1 MKRLIVNA
9 DDYGRTAGIC
19 AGTLAAHRGGIVT
32 SATAMVLEEA
42 AAEGIRRAR
51 AEAPALDLGL
61 HVVLTGGGRPA
72 SAPETVA
79 SLAPGGRFARNAD
92 ALPPRL
98 DRGEVLREIEAQI
111 ALFEKLA
118 GRAPS
123 HLDSHHHSAL
133 HPDVEPAFSEAAR
146 RRSLPVRASNPD
158 ARDRLR
164 RAGLRTPDAFL
175 DGFYGAG
182 ATAENLRALLEALPD
197 GTSELMCH
205 PGYSDAELARGS
217 TYAAERSRETEILGA
232 PELRALLGRLGIE
245 LVPFSRLAF

>member
-9 DDYGRTAGIC
+9 DDYGRTEGIC
-19 AGTLAAHRGGIVT
+19 AGTLAAHRAGIVT
-32 SATAMVLEEA
+32 SATAMVLEPA
-42 AAEGIRRAR
+42 AADGIRRAR

-72 SAPETVA
+72 SPPETVR
-79 SLAPGGRFARNAD
+79 SLAPDGPFVRNAD

-98 DRGEVLREIEAQI
+98 DRDEALREIEAQI
-111 ALFEKLA
+111 ALFEKIA

-133 HPDVEPAFSEAAR
+133 HPDVEPAFAEAAR
-146 RRSLPVRASNPD
+146 RRNLPVRASSAE
-158 ARDRLR
+158 ARERLR

-182 ATAENLRALLEALPD
+182 ATPENLRAILEALPD

-205 PGYSDAELARGS
+205 PGYSDADLARGS
-217 TYAAERSRETEILGA
+217 TYAEERSRETEILRA
-232 PELRALLGRLGIE
+232 PDLRALLARLGIE
-245 LVPFSRLAF
+245 LVPFSRL